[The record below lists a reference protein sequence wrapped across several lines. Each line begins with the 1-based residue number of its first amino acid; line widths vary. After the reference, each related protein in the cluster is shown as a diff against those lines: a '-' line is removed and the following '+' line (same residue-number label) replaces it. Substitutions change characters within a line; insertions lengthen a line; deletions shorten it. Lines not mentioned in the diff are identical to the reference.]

1 MRAIRARFPGGPPSD
16 ARSRERVITYPRRE
30 TSTRSL
36 RIHSNRTMTAPPRTP
51 SEMIPMLDLRAQ
63 FETIAPEIRAAV
75 EEVLTAQQF
84 VLGPARRS
92 AGAGNRRGV
101 RRALRRRGRL
111 RNRGARAR
119 ASRLR
124 RKSRRRSDRSGV
136 YVHRHGQRRQ
146 RTGARPVFA
155 DIEPATFN
163 LDPDQ
168 IEARITPRTRAI
180 VAVHLFGLSADMDP
194 ILAVAEKHGIPV
206 IEDNAQSFGATY
218 RGRKTGSMGRLG
230 CLSFYPSKNLGAY
243 GDAGM
248 IVTSDEKLAARLRS
262 LRNHGQTGQYLSTE
276 RGWNSRLDELQ
287 AAILRVKLRHMAEWT
302 AARQAHARLVQ
313 FIAGGF
319 AWDCSSAS
327 AARKRTRL
335 LPLYDSRGG
344 PRGRLHRANDRGNE
358 VRSDLVQQRLKER
371 GIASMVYYPVPLH
384 LQPLYAFLG
393 GKPGDLRVSE
403 RAAREVLSIPIYP
416 ELTREQI
423 ERVAQ
428 EVRKAVLKGL
438 VRDVGLQPVGLVLQA

>member
-1 MRAIRARFPGGPPSD
+1 
-16 ARSRERVITYPRRE
+16 
-30 TSTRSL
+30 
-36 RIHSNRTMTAPPRTP
+36 
-51 SEMIPMLDLRAQ
+51 MLDLRAQ
-63 FETIAPEIRAAV
+63 FETIAPEIRAAI

-84 VLGPARRS
+84 VLGAQGDALEREI
-92 AGAGNRRGV
+92 ADTCGV
-101 RRALRRRGRL
+101 RYAVGLASGTEALELGL
-111 RNRGARAR
+111 HAC
-119 ASRLR
+119 
-124 RKSRRRSDRSGV
+124 GV
-136 YVHRHGQRRQ
+136 KAGDEVIVPAFTFIATGSAVSAL
-146 RTGARPVFA
+146 GARPVFA

-180 VAVHLFGLSADMDP
+180 IAVHLFGLSADMDP
-194 ILAVAEKHGIPV
+194 ILAVAGKHGIPV

-248 IVTSDEKLAARLRS
+248 IVTSDEKLAARLRA

-287 AAILRVKLRHMAEWT
+287 AAILRVKLRHMADWT
-302 AARQAHARLVQ
+302 ASRQTLAR
-313 FIAGGF
+313 
-319 AWDCSSAS
+319 
-327 AARKRTRL
+327 
-335 LPLYDSRGG
+335 LYDSLLGDLPGIVIPHVPPGREHVYYLYTVRVEGRAGG
-344 PRGRLHRANDRGNE
+344 KTTMSERGNE
-358 VRSDLVQQRLKER
+358 VRSDLVQQRLKEH

-384 LQPLYAFLG
+384 LQPLYASLG
-393 GKPGDLRVSE
+393 GKPGELRVSE
-403 RAAREVLSIPIYP
+403 RAAREVLSIPLYP

-428 EVRKAVLKGL
+428 EVRKAVLQDK
-438 VRDVGLQPVGLVLQA
+438 